1 MHLLITRPQPQA
13 DAWVARLRERGAVA
27 DALPL
32 IQIDAPRDSAPVQAA
47 WQQLATQ
54 ALVMFVS
61 PNAVERFF
69 ALRPADAGWPAAT
82 LAGSTGPG
90 TSAALRTAGVPEAQL
105 IEPAADATQ
114 FDSEAL
120 WQRLRGLRDW
130 DGSQVLVVRGEGG
143 RDWLAHTLSAAG
155 AEVGFVAA
163 YRRGPPHWDAA
174 QQALLQQALRQ
185 PDRHLWVFSSSEA
198 IGHLQALAIH
208 ADWSTARCFVSHP
221 RIGERARAAGFG
233 CVIDGLPSLPALL
246 AAQGACIQS
255 PPP

>member
-1 MHLLITRPQPQA
+1 LHLLITRPQPQA
-13 DAWVARLRERGAVA
+13 DAWVARLRDHGAMA

-47 WQQLATQ
+47 WRQLAAQ
-54 ALVMFVS
+54 ALAMFVS

-69 ALRPADAGWPAAT
+69 GLRPADAVWPAAT

-90 TSAALRTAGVPEAQL
+90 TSAALRAAGVPESQL
-105 IEPAADATQ
+105 IEPPADAAQ

-130 DGSQVLVVRGEGG
+130 RGSGVLVVRGEGG
-143 RDWLAHTLSAAG
+143 RDWLAQTLAMAG
-155 AEVGFVAA
+155 AEVRFVAA
-163 YRRGPPHWDAA
+163 YRRGPPQWNAA
-174 QQALLQQALRQ
+174 QQTLLQQALRQ
-185 PDRHLWVFSSSEA
+185 PERHLWVFSSSEA
-198 IGHLQALAIH
+198 IGHLQTLADQ

-246 AAQGACIQS
+246 AAREACIQS